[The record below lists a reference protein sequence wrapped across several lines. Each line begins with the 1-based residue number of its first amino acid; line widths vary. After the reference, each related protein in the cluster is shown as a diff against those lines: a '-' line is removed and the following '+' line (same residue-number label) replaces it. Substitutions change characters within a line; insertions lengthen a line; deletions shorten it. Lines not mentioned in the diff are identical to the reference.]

1 MAPAPSGGVKTLAQ
15 LSVVVVS
22 LVSLTLSAGCGYT
35 RTVSASDA
43 PCHRSKAGCG
53 QPRNES
59 TTTVTSAP
67 ATSTFLP
74 PSQPPGTPTNQPAAF
89 ANAPMAPPPTA
100 VAMGTSGAT
109 PTVTSPE
116 PVSANDEA
124 SPARPAPRP
133 SSKKARRAPAR

>member
-1 MAPAPSGGVKTLAQ
+1 MKALAQ
-15 LSVVVVS
+15 LSFVVVS
-22 LVSLTLSAGCGYT
+22 LVSLSLSAGCGYT
-35 RTVSASDA
+35 RTVSASDV

-67 ATSTFLP
+67 ASPTFLP

-89 ANAPMAPPPTA
+89 SSAPMAPPPTA

-109 PTVTSPE
+109 PTPGAAE
-116 PVSANDEA
+116 PVSASDET
-124 SPARPAPRP
+124 PPLRTAPRP
-133 SSKKARRAPAR
+133 ASKKARRAPAR